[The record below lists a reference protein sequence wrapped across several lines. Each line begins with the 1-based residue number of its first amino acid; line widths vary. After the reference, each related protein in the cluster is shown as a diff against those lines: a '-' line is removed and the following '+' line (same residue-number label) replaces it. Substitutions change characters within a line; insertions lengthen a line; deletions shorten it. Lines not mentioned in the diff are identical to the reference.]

1 LLLSQPSAAC
11 GANPSLSPIRE
22 SALAG
27 SHMKSASQF
36 VVIDQSEPAFTVFMG
51 IPKHLDRQKL
61 EQIKR
66 TVSDNKQITL
76 LT

>member
-1 LLLSQPSAAC
+1 
-11 GANPSLSPIRE
+11 
-22 SALAG
+22 
-27 SHMKSASQF
+27 MKSASQF